1 MKKKKLTA
9 LVCALVLLL
18 AMAVPVMGTNEV
30 PTVYLL
36 ATNDKFCDLP
46 GGALPTVVNG
56 VVYVPYSVF
65 DKSATG
71 VDLGV
76 YYGIGLGQTRGTSIT
91 LYSRSSSRLIF
102 EVSMGT
108 CQDEN
113 GNAMPFRAT
122 IQNAVP
128 YVPAAAVCSF
138 FGLQYSF
145 LPTNNR
151 GTLIRISNDAV
162 TMTDSQFLST
172 GAQAMTLRY
181 NNVLKNMN
189 LPIPTASATPAPAS
203 SASPGGEKSD
213 VRVYLAVDA
222 SRTDENILP
231 LFPEGVQALF
241 LFSPDALASQSALVR
256 KAVAAGHS
264 VGFTV
269 SGTAAEAEEQLER
282 GNQLLGHIA
291 RIRTRIVYAP
301 EELRES
307 LSTQGWLCWRPNV
320 NESASYAILSL
331 VDKARSEVRVQ
342 LPESLSAIGRVLPQ
356 LREEGY
362 DLRVPI
368 ETDL

>member
-1 MKKKKLTA
+1 MKKRPAAFFCA
-9 LVCALVLLL
+9 LALLLALVLPALGVNDL
-18 AMAVPVMGTNEV
+18 

-46 GGALPTVVNG
+46 GGALPTVSNG

-65 DKSATG
+65 DKNATG

-76 YYGIGLGQTRGTSIT
+76 YYGIGLGQSRGTSIT
-91 LYSRSSSRLIF
+91 LYSRSGGMLIF
-102 EVSMGT
+102 EISMGT
-108 CQDEN
+108 CRD
-113 GNAMPFRAT
+113 GKDTAMPFRAIT
-122 IQNAVP
+122 INAVP

-151 GTLIRISNDAV
+151 GTLIRISSADA

-172 GAQAMTLRY
+172 GAQAMTTRY

-189 LPIPTASATPAPAS
+189 LPVPTASATPAPATS
-203 SASPGGEKSD
+203 STPGGAKSD

-222 SRTDENILP
+222 SHADESLLS
-231 LFPEGVQALF
+231 LFPEGVHILF
-241 LFSPDALASQSALVR
+241 LFSPDSLISQSGLIR

-264 VGFTV
+264 VGLTV
-269 SGTAAEAEEQLER
+269 SGDHSEALGQLDAANR
-282 GNQLLGHIA
+282 LLSHIA
-291 RIRTRIVYAP
+291 RIRTRLVYAP
-301 EELRES
+301 AELRET
-307 LSTQGWLCWRPNV
+307 LSADGWLCWQPNV

-331 VDKARSEVRVQ
+331 VDQARSDVRVQ
-342 LPESLSAIGRVLPQ
+342 LPESLSTIGRVLPQ

-362 DLRVPI
+362 DLRTPI